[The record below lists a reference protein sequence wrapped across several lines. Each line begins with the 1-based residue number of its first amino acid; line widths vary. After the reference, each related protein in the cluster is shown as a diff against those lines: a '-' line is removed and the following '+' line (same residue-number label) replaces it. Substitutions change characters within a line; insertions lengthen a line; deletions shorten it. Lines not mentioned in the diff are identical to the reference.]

1 MTDLM
6 KTLLLILLSIFLVA
20 GSLTGCSKNKKSK
33 DVLSEK
39 EMYYKAKRKLDAGNY
54 ELSIEQFVELQATY
68 PYGDYT
74 TQSEIEVCYA
84 HYKTREAEQAIP
96 CVDRFL
102 VFHPTHP
109 HIDYAYYL
117 KGLASLPVRTPKF
130 GEKYFKSQEQFS
142 DHDVESARD
151 AYDAFTIVVE
161 KFPLSDY
168 AESARQIL
176 IDLIN
181 TFARHDLRIA
191 RFYLHRDAYVAAI
204 NRSKQV
210 LEQYSNSPHTEEA
223 LAILRYSYG
232 QLGLEELAR
241 DSERVLAHNF
251 PNSEFL
257 RNDASVLD
265 DKLIEAKNRRVLL
278 GLFQ

>member
-1 MTDLM
+1 M
-6 KTLLLILLSIFLVA
+6 KKYLLILLSTVLVA
-20 GSLTGCSKNKKSK
+20 GLLTGCARNKEDKS
-33 DVLSEK
+33 LTERQ
-39 EMYYKAKRKLDAGNY
+39 MYEKAKQKLLVKNF
-54 ELSIEQFVELQATY
+54 ELAIEQFEELQATY

-74 TQSEIEVCYA
+74 TQSEIEICYA
-84 HYKTREAEQAIP
+84 YYKTREAERAIP

-102 VFHPTHP
+102 AFHPTHP

-130 GEKYFKSQEQFS
+130 AEKYFKTQEQFS

-151 AYDAFTIVVE
+151 AYYAFNVVVE

-168 AESARQIL
+168 AESARRIL

-191 RFYLHRDAYVAAI
+191 RFYLHRDAHVAAI
-204 NRSKQV
+204 NRSQQV

-223 LAILRYSYG
+223 LAILVYSYT
-232 QLGLEELAR
+232 QLGLDELAL
-241 DSERVLAHNF
+241 DSQRVLALNF

-257 RNDASVLD
+257 QSTTSVLNEE
-265 DKLIEAKNRRVLL
+265 LIEAKNRRVLM